1 MSIMIVANQKMARSE
16 KVWEKVTWVKNWME
30 KLSPIMGH
38 GQEKGAD
45 RRGEG
50 IYAEDAWKW
59 SG

>member
-1 MSIMIVANQKMARSE
+1 MIVANQKMAKGLSKRSE
-16 KVWEKVTWVKNWME
+16 KRSHGVKNWME

-50 IYAEDAWKW
+50 IYAEDAWK
-59 SG
+59 